1 MVSSL
6 TARCQYPSVY
16 SDMSWV
22 IHAEYSVFKNS
33 GSRANGRDV
42 TSIDKRPGVMQQGFL
57 FLKNVGNKDQ

>member
-1 MVSSL
+1 
-6 TARCQYPSVY
+6 
-16 SDMSWV
+16 MSWV

-33 GSRANGRDV
+33 DSRANGRDV